1 MAEHLF
7 ISAYIP
13 CFSEAYHVTK
23 LGPAGFF
30 VKSLRGDTLRNP
42 TCQGHVQYE
51 TAAMIPCGGVFGL
64 VMIWWLNWPRPFG

>member
-13 CFSEAYHVTK
+13 DFSEAYCVTK
-23 LGPAGFF
+23 LGPARPF

-42 TCQGHVQYE
+42 TCRGHVPTE